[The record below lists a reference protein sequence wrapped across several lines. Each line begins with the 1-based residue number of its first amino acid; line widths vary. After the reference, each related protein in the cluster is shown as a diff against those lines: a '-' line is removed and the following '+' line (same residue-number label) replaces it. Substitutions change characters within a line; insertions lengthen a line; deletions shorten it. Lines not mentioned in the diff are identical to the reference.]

1 MATQCGAIDRALA
14 GGTLTA
20 HGPRVR
26 QGPRPLRPLVHGSR
40 CRRSHRPLAHWQHG
54 RGNECLHAYRGAMLD
69 AGLAP
74 ATVNRRLSALRPIV
88 QLGRP
93 FGMVTWSL
101 EIDGVKTKAYRDTAG
116 PGLQGVTAVKRQ
128 AAKHRSPAKAARDV
142 AIIRLLFD
150 LALRRGEAALLD
162 LKDLDLRPS
171 RLSIKGKGRRERA
184 AVSVPPRPVVVFK
197 ARIRHR
203 GKDAG
208 ALFINLHHANKCLD
222 RLEPNGI
229 VPCTTGNFGSVAN
242 AAD

>member
-74 ATVNRRLSALRPIV
+74 ATVNRRLSALRSIV
-88 QLGRP
+88 QLGRT

-116 PGLQGVTAVKRQ
+116 PGLPGGTAAKRQ
-128 AAKHRSPAKAARDV
+128 TAKQPPPAKAARGAGPPPTANHTGRAV
-142 AIIRLLFD
+142 GF
-150 LALRRGEAALLD
+150 RGW
-162 LKDLDLRPS
+162 
-171 RLSIKGKGRRERA
+171 GKG
-184 AVSVPPRPVVVFK
+184 SG
-197 ARIRHR
+197 R
-203 GKDAG
+203 GGGGTAP
-208 ALFINLHHANKCLD
+208 CLQ
-222 RLEPNGI
+222 EK
-229 VPCTTGNFGSVAN
+229 VA
-242 AAD
+242 